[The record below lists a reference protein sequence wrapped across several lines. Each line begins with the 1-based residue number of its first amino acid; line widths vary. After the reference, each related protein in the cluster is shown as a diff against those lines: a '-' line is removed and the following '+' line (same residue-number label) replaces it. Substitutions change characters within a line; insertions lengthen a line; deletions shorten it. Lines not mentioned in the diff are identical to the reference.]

1 MVSTSGREL
10 LSSRALKLMEA
21 KLLPMGTLITP
32 NIPEAEILT
41 GLSVKTEED
50 MKKAAKELTLRTGAA
65 VLVKGG
71 HRESDAADILFRDGC
86 FTRFSSPRID
96 NPNTHGTGCT
106 LSSAAACH
114 LAEGKSPEESIK
126 RAKEYLNGALKAKLD
141 LGKGNGPLNHMY
153 AVKQEGIK
161 EEVKVDKIK
170 ECPESGIQNK

>member
-1 MVSTSGREL
+1 
-10 LSSRALKLMEA
+10 
-21 KLLPMGTLITP
+21 MGTLITP

-50 MKKAAKELTLRTGAA
+50 MKKAAKELALRTGAA

-86 FTRFSSPRID
+86 YTRFSSPRID